1 MEIVLKSDQMD
12 IEGVTVIGYGSVKK
26 KDLTGAVTSISSKT
40 LQESKS
46 SSFLN
51 SLQGRISGVQ
61 ITMGSGA
68 PGSASKVIV
77 RGANSIAGTSD
88 PLYVIDGIQM
98 NGSDAPIASSGFG
111 QSPSV
116 SPLSSINP
124 SDIVSIDVLKDASST
139 AIYGAK
145 GANGVIIV
153 TTRSGQEG
161 APIITY
167 DGNVSISTRSK
178 KIEMLNGNDWIDYR
192 KDQTLLPDGSRT
204 STAISRTGFSSK
216 IRENSILQK

>member
-1 MEIVLKSDQMD
+1 M
-12 IEGVTVIGYGSVKK
+12 
-26 KDLTGAVTSISSKT
+26 
-40 LQESKS
+40 
-46 SSFLN
+46 
-51 SLQGRISGVQ
+51 
-61 ITMGSGA
+61 
-68 PGSASKVIV
+68 
-77 RGANSIAGTSD
+77 
-88 PLYVIDGIQM
+88 
-98 NGSDAPIASSGFG
+98 
-111 QSPSV
+111 
-116 SPLSSINP
+116 SSINP

-192 KDQTLLPDGSRT
+192 KDQTLLPDGAAS
-204 STAISRTGFSSK
+204 STAISRTGFSSE